1 MRNAT
6 HLTVMVLIFGWTVS
20 VTYGQVVIDLPAPK
34 KTATVAMT
42 TGGAQPAPDA
52 AAEVGELALARYARA
67 RSRPRDGYP
76 RQGDLWSSYDFYG
89 NVGYSGY
96 WGSGRLFGWRGPV
109 IFGRHHHHHHDVKF
123 KNSLQKNHHKDKSG

>member
-6 HLTVMVLIFGWTVS
+6 HITVAGLIFGWTVS

-34 KTATVAMT
+34 KTATVVMT
-42 TGGAQPAPDA
+42 AGEAQPAPDA
-52 AAEVGELALARYARA
+52 AAEVGELALARYGRA

-96 WGSGRLFGWRGPV
+96 WGSGWLFGWRGPV

-123 KNSLQKNHHKDKSG
+123 KTSLQKNHPKHKSG

>member
-6 HLTVMVLIFGWTVS
+6 HLTVTILIFGWMVS

-34 KTATVAMT
+34 KTAAVVMT
-42 TGGAQPAPDA
+42 AGEAQPAPDA

-76 RQGDLWSSYDFYG
+76 RQGDLWWSYDFYG
-89 NVGYSGY
+89 NVGNCGY

>member
-6 HLTVMVLIFGWTVS
+6 HLTVTGLIFGWLVL

-34 KTATVAMT
+34 KTATVVMT
-42 TGGAQPAPDA
+42 AGEAQPVPDN
-52 AAEVGELALARYARA
+52 AAEVGELALTRYARA

-76 RQGDLWSSYDFYG
+76 RQGDLWWSYDFYG

-96 WGSGRLFGWRGPV
+96 WGSGWPFGWRGPV